1 MYFYYGITHSTL
13 ENPEEE
19 IELKVDQ
26 KTYVTPPTQSGEQTA
41 VWDRHG
47 YENRMA
53 DSGGCWNAGN
63 TINQGWGDEPA
74 AGITVPSYNSTKN
87 SGSSTGNG
95 TASRNSGA
103 SAKSSSGTGSSKS
116 ASKSKSSRQPP
127 PPPIKKP
134 ATKAPGASTVPPTN
148 PAPAP
153 SAPKKDGFGMFV
165 EETQFP
171 SWDD

>member
-1 MYFYYGITHSTL
+1 MYFYYGISHSTL

-26 KTYVTPPTQSGEQTA
+26 NTYVSPPAQTVEQTA

-53 DSGGCWNAGN
+53 EDGNSWNSGGGCWNAGN
-63 TINQGWGDEPA
+63 VNNQGWDDQSISLSNNNNKSSGNN
-74 AGITVPSYNSTKN
+74 GSYR
-87 SGSSTGNG
+87 SST
-95 TASRNSGA
+95 NS
-103 SAKSSSGTGSSKS
+103 SKKPSSVTKSSAVKPKTK
-116 ASKSKSSRQPP
+116 QPP
-127 PPPIKKP
+127 
-134 ATKAPGASTVPPTN
+134 VPPTKK
-148 PAPAP
+148 PTTSRPDAAATTQSQ

-171 SWDD
+171 TWDD

>member
-26 KTYVTPPTQSGEQTA
+26 NTYNSPPEQTEHTA

-53 DSGGCWNAGN
+53 EDGSSWNGGGGCWNAGN
-63 TINQGWGDEPA
+63 TINSGLGDQPPSISVTKSQSQTTNGVTSNKKPA
-74 AGITVPSYNSTKN
+74 SH
-87 SGSSTGNG
+87 
-95 TASRNSGA
+95 
-103 SAKSSSGTGSSKS
+103 SSSSKLKQ
-116 ASKSKSSRQPP
+116 SKQPP
-127 PPPIKKP
+127 PPPANKATNSKSTAAKSTQPP
-134 ATKAPGASTVPPTN
+134 ATAAAASKPQTS
-148 PAPAP
+148 
-153 SAPKKDGFGMFV
+153 SAPIKDGFGMFV

-171 SWDD
+171 QWDD